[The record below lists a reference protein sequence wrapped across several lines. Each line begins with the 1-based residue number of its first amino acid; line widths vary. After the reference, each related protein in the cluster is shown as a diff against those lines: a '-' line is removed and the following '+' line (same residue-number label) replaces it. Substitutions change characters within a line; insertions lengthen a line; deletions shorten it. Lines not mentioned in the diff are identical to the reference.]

1 MFQSCLGNVLA
12 YTFHHDIDKNYCDN
26 GNSRNICSVLKMDPS
41 TGALQI
47 PSYIQISRVDHCP
60 LLQNAWG
67 QNWDEVVRLCVTQ
80 PWRTLH
86 VTKYS
91 GRTALHLATFDRRC
105 PLTVAR
111 ALLKANRQMIA
122 VRDSNNYTPLHNVA
136 FFSAATTTTGANNH
150 IDSEIQQRVRT
161 TGEAV
166 ATNDMGRTT
175 EGVDTIAA
183 SISPVVKASASTTEA
198 DDEVN
203 RAEAADAETISVM
216 SLFCDT
222 AIMVEQELGRA
233 RGKQQEEEQLPLL
246 EGTSPLYLVAKKGAP
261 VSILKILLET
271 RSRTNCIAPSTGGE
285 PYWYENNIN
294 SSVSA
299 ATGTNWRSDGAKE
312 KKAAPASFSSP
323 LEILLREDRLRSS
336 MNISYYRNDAYLLGE
351 EEDGNMLGSRRIR
364 NTNSGNNS
372 TATVRAPGFSIRTRD
387 REKRSPLHPDEILGA
402 PHLIR
407 EMRRLAIDRCR
418 EHYCRDNGNE
428 KHHHPGDDRPT
439 NSTDGGTPVLFTES
453 QQRCLE
459 LWEKCVELLVTA
471 GGGGIPLL
479 MMEEEKDDCASR
491 PPSPRYDESSA
502 IPYGIL
508 HACVCCK
515 VPIPSLVE
523 IALILFPDQVCK
535 RDILNEMVPL
545 HHVLC
550 AEHKYSY
557 ATSNLLAI
565 LLKGRASIGSI
576 SVPVSLKAT
585 RTIKKQQQLRV
596 PTATA
601 EGPALNTGKMPEL
614 PSLSNF
620 STLSNSNSNSNAI
633 IKTVSSLHLR
643 NARYLKSTVLLTF
656 PSETS
661 SNIAP
666 NQKVYT
672 IREHNGPIPLVFA
685 IRKGLS
691 MENVINKL
699 LEADSHESL
708 RTIDSISQLPPF
720 ALVATKV
727 HSSKKGEH
735 QQDPSNG
742 SAPKRGQRTN
752 TATTSRSSRE
762 HPNDIIVAA
771 IGSTINALSS
781 GDGSSEFATMTSS
794 FATFSPSVVL
804 SSSEASSSSINNRN
818 PKVYD
823 SASAYTLDDVYRL
836 LLAHPQVLAQYVVE
850 R

>member
-1 MFQSCLGNVLA
+1 MGYPFQQ
-12 YTFHHDIDKNYCDN
+12 DIDEKYCDN
-26 GNSRNICSVLKMDPS
+26 GNNGNIRSVLKMDPS

-60 LLQNAWG
+60 LLQHAWG

-105 PLTVAR
+105 PLRVAR
-111 ALLKANRQMIA
+111 ALLKANRQMIV
-122 VRDSNNYTPLHNVA
+122 VRDSNNYTPLHNVT
-136 FFSAATTTTGANNH
+136 FFSAATPITGASNH
-150 IDSEIQQRVRT
+150 SGSETEQRART
-161 TGEAV
+161 TEEAV
-166 ATNDMGRTT
+166 ATNDMGRPI
-175 EGVDTIAA
+175 EGVDTNEA
-183 SISPVVKASASTTEA
+183 SISPVANTSASTTEA
-198 DDEVN
+198 DDESK
-203 RAEAADAETISVM
+203 RAEAANADAESRSVM

-246 EGTSPLYLVAKKGAP
+246 EGTSPLYLAAKKGAP

-294 SSVSA
+294 ITASIT
-299 ATGTNWRSDGAKE
+299 ATGTNRRSDGAKE
-312 KKAAPASFSSP
+312 KKAAPTSFSSP
-323 LEILLREDRLRSS
+323 LEILLREDRLRSG
-336 MNISYYRNDAYLLGE
+336 MNTTYYRSDAYLLGE
-351 EEDGNMLGSRRIR
+351 EEDGNMLGGRRIL
-364 NTNSGNNS
+364 NTDN
-372 TATVRAPGFSIRTRD
+372 RAPGFTIRTRV
-387 REKRSPLHPDEILGA
+387 REKHSSLHPDEILGA

-418 EHYCRDNGNE
+418 EHYCHDNVNE
-428 KHHHPGDDRPT
+428 KLQHAGDDRHT
-439 NSTDGGTPVLFTES
+439 DSTFTES

-491 PPSPRYDESSA
+491 PLSSRFVKSSA
-502 IPYGIL
+502 VPYGVL

-515 VPIPSLVE
+515 VPVPSLVE
-523 IALILFPDQVCK
+523 IALILFPDQVHK
-535 RDILNEMVPL
+535 RDVLNEMVPL
-545 HHVLC
+545 HHALC
-550 AEHKYSY
+550 TEHKYSY
-557 ATSNLLAI
+557 ATSNLLTI
-565 LLKGRASIGSI
+565 LLEGRASIGSN
-576 SVPVSLKAT
+576 SVPVSLKTT
-585 RTIKKQQQLRV
+585 RTIKKQQQQIPKAAV
-596 PTATA
+596 
-601 EGPALNTGKMPEL
+601 EGLALNKGKIPEL
-614 PSLSNF
+614 HSLSIL
-620 STLSNSNSNSNAI
+620 STLNNSNINVIS
-633 IKTVSSLHLR
+633 KTISSLHLR
-643 NARYLKSTVLLTF
+643 NALYLKSTALLSF
-656 PSETS
+656 PS
-661 SNIAP
+661 AP
-666 NQKVYT
+666 NQKVGSV
-672 IREHNGPIPLVFA
+672 REHNGPIPLVFA

-691 MENVINKL
+691 MKNVINKL

-708 RTIDSISQLPPF
+708 RTIDLISQLPPF
-720 ALVATKV
+720 ALVATKIY
-727 HSSKKGEH
+727 SSKKGEY
-735 QQDPSNG
+735 QQDPSSDETIC
-742 SAPKRGQRTN
+742 SAPKRGQHTD

-762 HPNDIIVAA
+762 YPNDIIVAA

-781 GDGSSEFATMTSS
+781 GDGSSEFVTMTSS
-794 FATFSPSVVL
+794 LATFSSSVVL

-818 PKVYD
+818 PKVD
-823 SASAYTLDDVYRL
+823 DVSVSTYTLDDVYRL

>member
-12 YTFHHDIDKNYCDN
+12 YRFHHDIDKNCCDN
-26 GNSRNICSVLKMDPS
+26 SNIRSVLKMDPS

-47 PSYIQISRVDHCP
+47 PSYTQISRADHCP
-60 LLQNAWG
+60 LLKHAWG
-67 QNWDEVVRLCVTQ
+67 ENWDEVVRLCVIQ

-86 VTKYS
+86 LTKYS
-91 GRTALHLATFDRRC
+91 GRTALHLATFDRSC
-105 PLTVAR
+105 PLRVAR

-122 VRDSNNYTPLHNVA
+122 VRDSNNYTPLHIVA
-136 FFSAATTTTGANNH
+136 FFSAATTTMGANNH
-150 IDSEIQQRVRT
+150 SGSRSQQRVRT

-166 ATNDMGRTT
+166 ATNHMGRTT
-175 EGVDTIAA
+175 EGVDGAA
-183 SISPVVKASASTTEA
+183 TTSPVAKASASTTDA
-198 DDEVN
+198 DDEVK
-203 RAEAADAETISVM
+203 RAEAADAEVRSVM

-246 EGTSPLYLVAKKGAP
+246 EGTSPLYLAAKKGAP

-285 PYWYENNIN
+285 SYWYENN
-294 SSVSA
+294 SKSDT
-299 ATGTNWRSDGAKE
+299 ATGANWRSGDGAKE

-336 MNISYYRNDAYLLGE
+336 MNSSYYRNDVYLLGE
-351 EEDGNMLGSRRIR
+351 EEDGNMFGVGRIR
-364 NTNSGNNS
+364 NNSNS
-372 TATVRAPGFSIRTRD
+372 TATVRAPGASIRTRV
-387 REKRSPLHPDEILGA
+387 REKQSPLHPDEILGV
-402 PHLIR
+402 PHLIQ

-428 KHHHPGDDRPT
+428 EFEQHQHSGDDRHT
-439 NSTDGGTPVLFTES
+439 KSTDGSTSIAASALFTDS

-459 LWEKCVELLVTA
+459 LWGKCVELLVTA

-479 MMEEEKDDCASR
+479 MKDDCASR
-491 PPSPRYDESSA
+491 PPSPSYDESGA
-502 IPYGIL
+502 VPYGIL

-515 VPIPSLVE
+515 VPVPSLVE
-523 IALILFPDQVCK
+523 IALILFPDQVYK
-535 RDILNEMVPL
+535 RDVLNGMVPL

-576 SVPVSLKAT
+576 SDPLSPKTA
-585 RTIKKQQQLRV
+585 RRIKKQQQQQIS
-596 PTATA
+596 TADA
-601 EGPALNTGKMPEL
+601 AAGVVSSTGRIPEL

-620 STLSNSNSNSNAI
+620 AALSNNNSI
-633 IKTVSSLHLR
+633 DKTVSSLHLS
-643 NARYLKSTVLLTF
+643 NARYLQSTALLSF

-661 SNIAP
+661 SSSTP
-666 NQKVYT
+666 NQKAYY
-672 IREHNGPIPLVFA
+672 IREHKGPIPLVFA

-691 MENVINKL
+691 MANVINKL

-708 RTIDSISQLPPF
+708 RILDPISQLPPF

-727 HSSKKGEH
+727 HHSKKGEQ
-735 QQDPSNG
+735 QQDPSSDDTDSSVPNH
-742 SAPKRGQRTN
+742 GQRTA
-752 TATTSRSSRE
+752 TATMISTTIRSRRD
-762 HPNDIIVAA
+762 HPNDIIAAA

-781 GDGSSEFATMTSS
+781 GDGSSKYAISS
-794 FATFSPSVVL
+794 FATFSPSVML
-804 SSSEASSSSINNRN
+804 SSSEASNSSSSNNRN
-818 PKVYD
+818 PKVDD
-823 SASAYTLDDVYRL
+823 STSAYTLDDVYRL
-836 LLAHPQVLAQYVVE
+836 LLAHPQVLAQYVV
-850 R
+850 